1 MFEIE
6 SLLRPIS
13 DDRLTGPN
21 LRLIAEDTTFR
32 DLEEFRREEDAA
44 FSASG
49 EEKTA
54 DWRNVADLAA
64 SALETKS
71 KDFQLA
77 AYLTEASTRL
87 DGFSGLAAGLSLTRQ
102 LIEDFWL
109 QLHPGYEEDGE
120 IFMALRAKWISW
132 MGTSRDFLSAV
143 KAVPITSGPG
153 VEPYAWRHYEESQ
166 RMADA
171 AAVGDPTAYEEMVAS
186 GMITE
191 GQWES
196 ALGGTPRERLNE
208 VLEALRT
215 CDKEVTLLETLC
227 NEFFTEDE
235 PSVMELRGV
244 VRDCL
249 EHVEAAMAG
258 ESVAAADAGGEAAA
272 GESVGDEGVPAAGG
286 GGPAGPIRTRDEAY
300 RRLREVADFL
310 RRTEP
315 HSPVSL
321 LVERAI
327 HWGSMSFPDM
337 IRDVLGGEDTA
348 YSTIL
353 DTLGIAEKENDE

>member
-32 DLEEFRREEDAA
+32 DLEEFRREEDSA

-49 EEKTA
+49 EEKSA
-54 DWRNVADLAA
+54 DWRGVADLAA

-87 DGFSGLAAGLSLTRQ
+87 DGFPGLAAGLSLTRQ

-109 QLHPGYEEDGE
+109 QLHPGFEEDGE

-153 VEPYAWRHYEESQ
+153 VEPYGWQQYEESL

-171 AAVGDPTAYEEMVAS
+171 AAVGDPSAYEELVAS
-186 GMITE
+186 GMVTQS
-191 GQWES
+191 QWES
-196 ALGGTPRERLNE
+196 ALGGTPRERLSE
-208 VLEALRT
+208 VIEALRT
-215 CDKEVTLLETLC
+215 CDKEISLLEVLC
-227 NEFFTEDE
+227 AEFFTEDE
-235 PSVMELRGV
+235 PSLLELRGV

-249 EHVEAAMAG
+249 EHLEAAMAG
-258 ESVAAADAGGEAAA
+258 EAAAAEGAGGDAAP
-272 GESVGDEGVPAAGG
+272 GEFIGEDVGPAAGG

-300 RRLREVADFL
+300 RRLREVADYL

-337 IRDVLGGEDTA
+337 IRDVLGGEASA
-348 YSTIL
+348 YSSIL
-353 DTLGIAEKENDE
+353 DTLGIPEKEDE